1 MHEDLDFT
9 AGVRLAV
16 DWYDQDRA
24 WGRVRGVLYCRSED
38 AQDAIHLAASM
49 GVPVHLE
56 SGAPAAA
63 SLMSLAEASADAGL
77 NGPA

>member
-1 MHEDLDFT
+1 MNDDLVFT

-24 WGRVRGVLYCRSED
+24 WGRVRGVMYCRSED
-38 AQDAIHLAASM
+38 AQDAIRLAASM

-56 SGAPAAA
+56 SGAGDAPPLAF
-63 SLMSLAEASADAGL
+63 LAEASADAGL
-77 NGPA
+77 NGPF

>member
-1 MHEDLDFT
+1 MHEELVFA

-38 AQDAIHLAASM
+38 APDAIRLAAGM

-56 SGAPAAA
+56 SGASDAGALA
-63 SLMSLAEASADAGL
+63 SLGEASADAV
-77 NGPA
+77 